1 MNNNAELHSGVQ
13 SAISAREPEP
23 AASGAY
29 IYECNRCAIKSN
41 QNKMDTGL
49 REREH
54 LLTLKGRYSTGFV
67 LIVFD
72 VSLCFSPVI
81 DLSFDSRFDKI
92 LVSYL
97 VMRLTRPSLYTS
109 VPVTNETQDLPGL

>member
-1 MNNNAELHSGVQ
+1 MYFITRILTFCRVVFTTSGEEAAMIPQHFICTAFNSAVYSGQQYTCTELHSGVQ
-13 SAISAREPEP
+13 SAISAGEPEP
-23 AASGAY
+23 AVSDAY

-54 LLTLKGRYSTGFV
+54 LLTLKGRYSAGFV

-72 VSLCFSPVI
+72 VSLCFF
-81 DLSFDSRFDKI
+81 L
-92 LVSYL
+92 
-97 VMRLTRPSLYTS
+97 
-109 VPVTNETQDLPGL
+109 